1 MAAWDTGLT
10 WLTAPSLHSFPGWR
24 DFLLYFF
31 NSAMSKL
38 LFAAISLG
46 LAAVV
51 SAVANA
57 GVEALDSATAAQC
70 AHHDWPADK
79 HQAHIEF
86 CKSYGYRY

>member
-1 MAAWDTGLT
+1 
-10 WLTAPSLHSFPGWR
+10 
-24 DFLLYFF
+24 
-31 NSAMSKL
+31 MSKL

-46 LAAVV
+46 LAAAV

-57 GVEALDSATAAQC
+57 GVGALDSATAAQC